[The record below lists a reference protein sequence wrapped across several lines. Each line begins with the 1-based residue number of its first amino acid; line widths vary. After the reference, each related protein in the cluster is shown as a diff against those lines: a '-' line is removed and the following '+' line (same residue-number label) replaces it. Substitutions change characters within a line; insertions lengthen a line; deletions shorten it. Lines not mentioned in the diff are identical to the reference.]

1 MATEKEVKIKV
12 AADVDDEQ
20 VKELEALLD
29 SLADKVVGFEV
40 AVEDGEIDGALEKED
55 ELNTT
60 AEVDIEV
67 NDAGIQ
73 VAMQNI
79 KDGFSSIKQGASE
92 VGAVLNDALA
102 SAGKQETNKTFLEQA
117 LGDPKTAEKKI
128 QDINSIVQQLPGDD
142 SVMQGLLG
150 QAVAKDASLTTKE
163 LTEMGG
169 AASDY
174 FAAMKNYGKSS
185 SEAFQDMNNYLMTG
199 NTAEIERSPIL
210 ANHIDKLK
218 EGTTIQERSA
228 LLQEALNEEHWGGI
242 SAQDT
247 YNNKLETFNGML
259 ERGQYTLGGMFQ
271 EGAKGAMDFALQ
283 LDEDTHGLVG
293 MGLAAASFAS
303 PLTDMVMG
311 MGQMATGMKAIK
323 DIGIV
328 SYLRELDIVSKLS
341 AASEAVLSAATS
353 AYGVV
358 VGVLTGEITLAEAAT
373 MAWNAVL
380 AMNPIILVVIA
391 LIALAAAL
399 IWAYQ
404 NVDWFRAMVDNAWA
418 SIVTFGQ
425 QLYLFISGALQGLV
439 NAITA
444 VGAWLVGRVQASFSA
459 IWSIIS
465 AAMNL
470 WNQATAKARAIA
482 TAIGNAFSGVRG
494 TIQSAFNGVTN
505 AITAPFMSAYNTLK
519 PIIDNIKAAWD
530 MLTSIGGSAGIT
542 TGGSAGISMGGVSGI
557 GSANTNLISNI
568 SNATG
573 GRPNIIMNGIIE
585 ESAGDFIVRKLSDE
599 IYKQNVLRGVE

>member
-1 MATEKEVKIKV
+1 MVEKEVKIKV
-12 AADVDDEQ
+12 AADVDDKQ
-20 VKELEALLD
+20 VKELEDLLN

-40 AVEDGEIDGALEKED
+40 AVEDGELDSAKEKEE
-55 ELNTT
+55 ELNTN

-79 KDGFSSIKQGASE
+79 KDGFSSIKQSVSE
-92 VGAVLNDALA
+92 IGDVLADSLE
-102 SAGKQETNKTFLEQA
+102 SAGKQETNKAFLEQA
-117 LGDPKTAEKKI
+117 LNNADLAEQKL
-128 QDINSIVQQLPGDD
+128 QNINSIVQNLPGDD

-150 QAVAKDASLTTKE
+150 QAVAKDASLTTEE
-163 LTEMGG
+163 LTKMGG
-169 AASDY
+169 AAADY

-199 NTAEIERSPIL
+199 QTAEIERSPIL

-328 SYLRELDIVSKLS
+328 SYLKELSIVSKLS
-341 AASEAVLSAATS
+341 AIGQGILSAATT
-353 AYGVV
+353 AYGIV

-373 MAWNAVL
+373 MAWNAVM

-404 NVDWFRAMVDNAWA
+404 NVDWFRAMVDNAWQ
-418 SIVTFGQ
+418 SIQQWGQ
-425 QLYLFISGALQGLV
+425 QIYSFISGALTGLK
-439 NAITA
+439 NAIM
-444 VGAWLVGRVQASFSA
+444 VAWNFIVN
-459 IWSIIS
+459 IITN
-465 AAMNL
+465 AFNNIRNIIFTGINYWNL
-470 WNQATAKARAIA
+470 ATAKAQEIA
-482 TAIGNAFSGVRG
+482 NGIRDAFNGIKGQV
-494 TIQSAFNGVTN
+494 QSAFNGVSH
-505 AITAPFMSAYNTLK
+505 AITAPFESAYNTLK
-519 PIIDNIKAAWD
+519 PIIDNIKGAWD
-530 MLTSIGGSAGIT
+530 MLMGIGGSAGIVT
-542 TGGSAGISMGGVSGI
+542 GSAGISMGSVSGI
-557 GSANTNLISNI
+557 GSANNNLMNSMTSIGGSTNIVL
-568 SNATG
+568 
-573 GRPNIIMNGIIE
+573 NGIIE
-585 ESAGDFIVRKLSDE
+585 ESAGDFIVRKLNDE

>member
-1 MATEKEVKIKV
+1 MVEKEVKIRV
-12 AADVDDEQ
+12 AADVDDGQ
-20 VKELEALLD
+20 VKALEDLLD

-92 VGAVLNDALA
+92 VGALLNEALA
-102 SAGKQETNKTFLEQA
+102 SAGKQETNKAFLEQA
-117 LGDPKTAEKKI
+117 LGDPKTAEKKL
-128 QDINSIVQQLPGDD
+128 QDINGIVQKLPGDD

-150 QAVAKDASLTTKE
+150 QAVAKDASLTTQE
-163 LTEMGG
+163 LTKMGG

-228 LLQEALNEEHWGGI
+228 LLQQALNEEHWGGI

-259 ERGQYTLGGMFQ
+259 ERGQYTLGGLFQ
-271 EGAKGAMDFALQ
+271 EGAKGAMDFALK
-283 LDEDTHGLVG
+283 LDEASGGLVG
-293 MGLAAASFAS
+293 IGLAAASFAS
-303 PLTDMVMG
+303 PLTDMVIG
-311 MGQMATGMKAIK
+311 MGQMATGMNAIK

-328 SYLRELDIVSKLS
+328 TYLKELTIVSKLS
-341 AASEAVLSAATS
+341 AISQAVLSAATA
-353 AYGVV
+353 AYGTVV
-358 VGVLTGEITLAEAAT
+358 AVLTGEITLAEAAT

-380 AMNPIILVVIA
+380 AMNPIMLVVIA

-399 IWAYQ
+399 IWAYY
-404 NVDWFRAMVDNAWA
+404 NVDWFRAMVNNAWA
-418 SIVTFGQ
+418 SIVMFGQ
-425 QLYLFISGALQGLV
+425 QLYSFISGALQGLV
-439 NAITA
+439 NAIA
-444 VGAWLVGRVQASFSA
+444 VAGAWLVGRVQAAFSA

-470 WNQATAKARAIA
+470 WNQATAKARSIA
-482 TAIGNAFSGVRG
+482 NMIGNAFNGVKG
-494 TIQSAFNGVTN
+494 LIQGAFNGVTH
-505 AITAPFMSAYNTLK
+505 AITAPFQNAYNTLK
-519 PIIDNIKAAWD
+519 PIIDAIKGAWD
-530 MLTSIGGSAGIT
+530 MLKGIGGSAGIVT
-542 TGGSAGISMGGVSGI
+542 GSAGISMGSVNGI

-573 GRPNIIMNGIIE
+573 GRPNIVLNGIIE

>member
-1 MATEKEVKIKV
+1 MVEKEVKIKV
-12 AADVDDEQ
+12 AADVDDKQ
-20 VKELEALLD
+20 VKELEDLLN

-40 AVEDGEIDGALEKED
+40 AVEDGGLDSAKEKED

-92 VGAVLNDALA
+92 VGTVLNEALA
-102 SAGKQETNKTFLEQA
+102 SAGKQETNKAFLEQA
-117 LGDPKTAEKKI
+117 LGDPKTAEKKM
-128 QDINSIVQQLPGDD
+128 QDINGIVQNLPGDD

-163 LTEMGG
+163 LPEMGG

-328 SYLRELDIVSKLS
+328 SYLKNLNIVSKLS
-341 AASEAVLSAATS
+341 AISQGILSAATS

-358 VGVLTGEITLAEAAT
+358 VGVLTGEMTLAESAT
-373 MAWNAVL
+373 MAWNAVM
-380 AMNPIILVVIA
+380 AMIPIILVVIA

-404 NVDWFRAMVDNAWA
+404 NVGWFRDMVNNAWA
-418 SIVTFGQ
+418 SIVMFGQ
-425 QLYLFISGALQGLV
+425 QLYSFISGALQGLV

-444 VGAWLVGRVQASFSA
+444 VGAWLVGRVQASFAA

-505 AITAPFMSAYNTLK
+505 AITAPFQSAYNTLK

-542 TGGSAGISMGGVSGI
+542 TGSAGISMGGVSGI

>member
-1 MATEKEVKIKV
+1 MVEKEVKIKV
-12 AADVDDEQ
+12 AADVDDGQ
-20 VKELEALLD
+20 VKALEDLLD

-102 SAGKQETNKTFLEQA
+102 SAGKQETNKAFLEQA
-117 LGDPKTAEKKI
+117 LGDPKTAEQKI
-128 QDINSIVQQLPGDD
+128 QDINSIVQNLPGDD

-328 SYLRELDIVSKLS
+328 SYLKDLSIVSKLS
-341 AASEAVLSAATS
+341 AIGQGILSAATT
-353 AYGVV
+353 AYGIV

-373 MAWNAVL
+373 MAWNAVM

-404 NVDWFRAMVDNAWA
+404 NVDWFREMVDNAWA
-418 SIVTFGQ
+418 SIQVWGQ
-425 QLYLFISGALQGLV
+425 QIYSFISGALTGLK
-439 NAITA
+439 NAIM
-444 VGAWLVGRVQASFSA
+444 VAWNFIVN
-459 IWSIIS
+459 IITN
-465 AAMNL
+465 AFNNIRNIIFTGIIYWNL
-470 WNQATAKARAIA
+470 ATAKAQEISNGIR
-482 TAIGNAFSGVRG
+482 NAFNGIKGQV
-494 TIQSAFNGVTN
+494 QSAFNGVSH
-505 AITAPFMSAYNTLK
+505 AITAPFESAYNTLK

-530 MLTSIGGSAGIT
+530 MLMGIGGSAGIT
-542 TGGSAGISMGGVSGI
+542 TGSAGISMGSVNGI